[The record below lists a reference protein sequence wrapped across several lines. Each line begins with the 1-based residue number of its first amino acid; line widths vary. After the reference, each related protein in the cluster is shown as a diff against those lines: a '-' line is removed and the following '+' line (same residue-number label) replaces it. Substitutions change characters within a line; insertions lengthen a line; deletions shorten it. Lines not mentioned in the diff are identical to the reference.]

1 MSLIQRLAPGRP
13 VDLIAHSLG
22 ARVALAALPH
32 LDEAPGRVILLG
44 AAEYDARAREALDAL
59 ISPSPPQVYNVTA
72 RANDPYDFA
81 FEAFAPRRG
90 RGERAI
96 GRGLGV
102 ERPDWLDLQLDRP
115 EVTAWVNERGHR
127 LRPPDA
133 RLCHWGFYTR
143 AGALAVYQ
151 AILRRRPGWDI
162 AGLRAVPGLAAQEPR
177 WSRLLRGLRGSLPA
191 GGRVALE

>member
-32 LDEAPGRVILLG
+32 LEAAPGRVILLG

-81 FEAFAPRRG
+81 FEAFAPAPRPRASGRSAAASATSGRTGSTCSSTGRR
-90 RGERAI
+90 
-96 GRGLGV
+96 
-102 ERPDWLDLQLDRP
+102 
-115 EVTAWVNERGHR
+115 
-127 LRPPDA
+127 
-133 RLCHWGFYTR
+133 
-143 AGALAVYQ
+143 
-151 AILRRRPGWDI
+151 
-162 AGLRAVPGLAAQEPR
+162 
-177 WSRLLRGLRGSLPA
+177 
-191 GGRVALE
+191 